1 MRIFIL
7 SVVDSNTYEYK
18 FEPWPL
24 LCVSAAVPYHL
35 SYEDLQW
42 FLAVG
47 INLIKTLKTC

>member
-1 MRIFIL
+1 MI
-7 SVVDSNTYEYK
+7 K